1 VTLVD
6 PALWHAP
13 SRFRAV
19 AHSLPSMVTDGGYV
33 PAPRGRRPR
42 LTSCATRPPGGLSR
56 VRKQRAAPRTAATC
70 RCMAAGGAFASS
82 FPEWE
87 EKTARHWGTVSP
99 SESRASRP
107 IHRSTARRGR
117 PTPGGVLVHMS
128 VTTASNTTVTD
139 SDVGMFHPPCPRP
152 PGPLRTGTAK
162 AQRWSRLLP
171 ASAGPSLVR
180 HVLFVPSPQLEPPRR
195 KGTSVTNPANRQS
208 VR

>member
-1 VTLVD
+1 VACAKSVPSRRPFPAKHGDRWWIRPSTPREKAKTNQLRHTAARRSLVSPQTACGTANCGD
-6 PALWHAP
+6 VAVYGGGWRVCLVLPRVGGENGPAL
-13 SRFRAV
+13 
-19 AHSLPSMVTDGGYV
+19 
-33 PAPRGRRPR
+33 
-42 LTSCATRPPGGLSR
+42 
-56 VRKQRAAPRTAATC
+56 
-70 RCMAAGGAFASS
+70 
-82 FPEWE
+82 
-87 EKTARHWGTVSP
+87 GTVSP